1 MVWQQ
6 GQRLFISYQAKVS
19 NVMDQGLLNIIIM
32 TVGSVFGWILRML
45 WTASQELKADLAKLR
60 EELPKDYIAKDDY
73 RQDVKE
79 LKDMISKLFDIL
91 EKRRST

>member
-1 MVWQQ
+1 
-6 GQRLFISYQAKVS
+6 
-19 NVMDQGLLNIIIM
+19 MDQSVLNLVIM
-32 TVGSVFGWILRML
+32 TVGSVFGWVLRML

-60 EELPKDYIAKDDY
+60 EELPKDYIAKYDY

>member
-1 MVWQQ
+1 
-6 GQRLFISYQAKVS
+6 
-19 NVMDQGLLNIIIM
+19 MDQGLLNIIIM
-32 TVGSVFGWILRML
+32 TVGSVFGWVLRML

-79 LKDMISKLFDIL
+79 LKDMIGKLFDL
-91 EKRRST
+91 MEKRR

>member
-1 MVWQQ
+1 
-6 GQRLFISYQAKVS
+6 
-19 NVMDQGLLNIIIM
+19 MDQSVLNLVIM
-32 TVGSVFGWILRML
+32 TVGSVFGWVLRML

-60 EELPKDYIAKDDY
+60 EELPKEYVAKDDY

-91 EKRRST
+91 ENRRSI

>member
-1 MVWQQ
+1 
-6 GQRLFISYQAKVS
+6 
-19 NVMDQGLLNIIIM
+19 
-32 TVGSVFGWILRML
+32 ML

-60 EELPKDYIAKDDY
+60 EELPKEYVAKDDY

-91 EKRRST
+91 ENRRSI

>member
-1 MVWQQ
+1 
-6 GQRLFISYQAKVS
+6 
-19 NVMDQGLLNIIIM
+19 MDQGLLNIIIM
-32 TVGSVFGWILRML
+32 TVGSVFGWVLRML

-79 LKDMISKLFDIL
+79 LKDMIAKLFDL
-91 EKRRST
+91 MEKRR